1 MRNGSDEPD
10 QPSVAP
16 APSDAP
22 DQRVD
27 GPSSRQ
33 RAFGRW
39 LLVGT
44 VLVVLVAL
52 VWIGPQL
59 WQLVQDQESLEAWVA
74 ELGWLGPVA
83 LVAINALQI
92 IIAPIPGYVSQLA
105 AGYLFGPFWGGV
117 WSSLG
122 LILGASAAFWLARLY
137 GRPLVG
143 RLVGEDRLA
152 RWEHVTHSDS
162 TFLWI
167 VLLLGPVGDIPY
179 FLAGLAHVSFIK
191 ILAITLI
198 IRVPSTFVVTAAGA
212 GVMLLNW
219 WQIALLVIALLG
231 LTFVFIRYQE
241 QIIRWGDE
249 RIEKIFSFKS

>member
-1 MRNGSDEPD
+1 
-10 QPSVAP
+10 
-16 APSDAP
+16 
-22 DQRVD
+22 
-27 GPSSRQ
+27 
-33 RAFGRW
+33 
-39 LLVGT
+39 

-52 VWIGPQL
+52 VWIGPQF
-59 WQLVQDQESLEAWVA
+59 WQLAQDQEALEEWVA

-122 LILGASAAFWLARLY
+122 LLLGASAAFWLARLY

-143 RLVGEDRLA
+143 RLVGEERLA

-198 IRVPSTFVVTAAGA
+198 IRVPSTFVVAAAGA

-219 WQIALLVIALLG
+219 WQIALLVAVLLG
-231 LTFVFIRYQE
+231 LTLVFIRYQE

-249 RIEKIFSFKS
+249 RMGKIFGFKI